1 MKFWQLSGSVDP
13 TNMRA
18 RTRTPVEVKWHNVA
32 KFDHDFMGREAQSA
46 EMANPKRT
54 TVTQCAGTLTT

>member
-18 RTRTPVEVKWHNVA
+18 RTPVEVKWHNMV
-32 KFDHDFMGREAQSA
+32 KFHHDFMGREAQSA